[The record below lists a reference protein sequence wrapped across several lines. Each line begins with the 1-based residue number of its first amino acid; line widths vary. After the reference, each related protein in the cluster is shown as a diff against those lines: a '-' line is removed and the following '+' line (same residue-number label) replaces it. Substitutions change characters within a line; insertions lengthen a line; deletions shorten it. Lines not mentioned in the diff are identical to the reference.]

1 MTFNDYLTMYRM
13 RKADILIETG
23 NYKISEAASL
33 VGYSDAKYFSNLYR
47 EFKHKKEKPDMA

>member
-1 MTFNDYLTMYRM
+1 M

-23 NYKISEAASL
+23 KYKISEAASL

-47 EFKHKKEKPDMA
+47 EFKADRQIGVEKNKQA